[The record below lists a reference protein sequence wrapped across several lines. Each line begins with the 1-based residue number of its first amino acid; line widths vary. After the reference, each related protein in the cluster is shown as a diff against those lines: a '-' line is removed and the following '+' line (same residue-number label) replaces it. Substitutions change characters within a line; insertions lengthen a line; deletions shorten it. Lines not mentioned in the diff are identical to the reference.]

1 MSKISIKNL
10 NMRYRR
16 KVLDNLDLELDSG
29 QIVGLVGPNGTGK
42 STLLRI
48 LAGLEKTY
56 KGEILIN
63 GKKPDYNTY
72 KEISYQADK
81 FTLDEKL
88 SVREVVKTYKK
99 FFEDF
104 DEDKFYKLFNEFK
117 LPADSK
123 VSEMSKGMREKLQI
137 ALSLSRKTGIYLL
150 DEPISGVDPSARKAI
165 INIILN
171 NFEEDSLLIISTHL
185 ISQIEPLLDRV
196 LFLSEGK
203 IYLNKTVDEI
213 RSENNMGIEEYFTE
227 VFWWEN
233 Y

>member
-16 KVLDNLDLELDSG
+16 KVLDNLNLELDSG

-56 KGEILIN
+56 NGEILIN

-81 FTLDEKL
+81 FTLDEKI
-88 SVREVVKTYKK
+88 SVKEVVKTYKK
-99 FFEDF
+99 FFDDF

-123 VSEMSKGMREKLQI
+123 VREMSKGMREKLQI

-227 VFWWEN
+227 VF
-233 Y
+233 